1 MDKTLITYKESR
13 DIERNSIL
21 TLYKANN
28 WSSADKPEQLY
39 NALMH
44 SHSLISAWDNDQLVG
59 LGNAISDEFLVVY
72 YPHLLV
78 LPQYQKQG
86 IGKQIMTILMSRY
99 QDFHQHILV
108 ADFETIEFYKKCGFA
123 RAGKTE
129 PLWIYAGDEH

>member
-44 SHSLISAWDNDQLVG
+44 SHALISAWDNDKLVG
-59 LGNAISDEFLVVY
+59 LGNAISDGFLVVY

-86 IGKQIMTILMSRY
+86 IGKQIMTILISRY
-99 QDFHQHILV
+99 QGFHQHILV
-108 ADFETIEFYKKCGFA
+108 ADFEAIEFYQKCGFE

-129 PLWIYAGDEH
+129 SLWIYTGDEH